1 MFNTFLHLEALF
13 SKPKTVQNRQQNH
26 VRLVETLSYARR
38 TLTSAQN
45 APKMRQDGPDERF
58 GSFLTAKTTPQNA
71 PKSKKTPPKKQS
83 KNSVQKPCWK
93 IIASRRTGK
102 KLRGDA
108 VAPRIP
114 YPFSSGQP
122 RQNTAHI
129 FEIPSLLFGGKPPS
143 FPAKKQNTYSE
154 HKKK

>member
-1 MFNTFLHLEALF
+1 M
-13 SKPKTVQNRQQNH
+13 QNRQQNH

-45 APKMRQDGPDERF
+45 APKIRQDGPDERF
-58 GSFLTAKTTPQNA
+58 GSFLTANMTPQNA

-83 KNSVQKPCWK
+83 KNSLQKPCRK

-102 KLRGDA
+102 KLSDTS
-108 VAPRIP
+108 VAPPIP

-143 FPAKKQNTYSE
+143 FPATYRPTWGRERPHVAPVRFSLRF
-154 HKKK
+154 